1 MEGGGQCGGGKR
13 ETGGEWTVEDKEV
26 VGVEKERKKERE
38 GGRKREREREK
49 KERGREGGR
58 ERERKRERQR
68 QREGERESV
77 VPFPSCEYTKH
88 VMLALLYS
96 LSGLFCRC
104 GCTVQCSAY
113 SQQENSKT
121 ITLLTVPKTHN
132 SYIVYLWETSVPLHP
147 MGKLQ

>member
-1 MEGGGQCGGGKR
+1 MVGVKR
-13 ETGGEWTVEDKEV
+13 ER
-26 VGVEKERKKERE
+26 EK
-38 GGRKREREREK
+38 KRERER
-49 KERGREGGR
+49 RREG
-58 ERERKRERQR
+58 ERERKRERDR
-68 QREGERESV
+68 DRERGRERESV

-104 GCTVQCSAY
+104 GCTVQCSVY

-132 SYIVYLWETSVPLHP
+132 SYIVYLWETHVFPAPNGETSVKHQSML
-147 MGKLQ
+147 